1 MSKNKKNM
9 INMTLNKNMTLNND
23 SHFIIIFFS
32 CILFIS
38 FYLNTTYIINQLIN
52 QLLIN

>member
-1 MSKNKKNM
+1 MIKNKILCPK
-9 INMTLNKNMTLNND
+9 IKKIWYTLNND